1 MSTPN
6 ESVEN
11 SRLLRYGRQPK
22 MQTDIHTN
30 GAHPVC
36 SGGFS
41 PVVDLLFRCERP
53 QARHQRIM
61 GLLLMALQCD
71 EVHQSGIKQVL
82 ALFLVR
88 GQTPARVT
96 LLVIWMTEKREDPP
110 LPSEWISHFDKAR
123 IGNFCHSTLPALFLV
138 QRHPQTVK
146 ER

>member
-82 ALFLVR
+82 ELFF
-88 GQTPARVT
+88 GPWPNTSA
-96 LLVIWMTEKREDPP
+96 
-110 LPSEWISHFDKAR
+110 
-123 IGNFCHSTLPALFLV
+123 CHTAGDLDD
-138 QRHPQTVK
+138 RK
-146 ER
+146 ERGPTITIRMDIPF